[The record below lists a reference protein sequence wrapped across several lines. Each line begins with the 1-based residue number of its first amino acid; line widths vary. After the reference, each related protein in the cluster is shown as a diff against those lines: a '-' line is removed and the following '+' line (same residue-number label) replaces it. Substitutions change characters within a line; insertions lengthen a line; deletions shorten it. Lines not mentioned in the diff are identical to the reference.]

1 MTDTKKFTLSEI
13 DAERAVVTYL
23 NLVTKFE
30 DRNEIGFEKFSSY
43 WNNLFSI
50 KGYKNSIKLKRKA
63 FREVREILGNM
74 SIEEIQEYRDSMYIF
89 EGSQVPED
97 ILELAKT
104 RTKDLKVCLAPNRN
118 KNLSGFDVLVRY
130 NYRDTLR
137 LNHVPFG
144 LSENAVRKLIGSMPI
159 KSVLVTNEKELM
171 KILQD
176 KNASVEEKRRAV
188 QKYKAPFA
196 TQRFRVFMNKFTIYE
211 CKDKQ
216 LTNDC
221 VALCNKVH
229 IMNLSNMKSIK
240 YEFCEGSGKRKAT
253 MNRVKRNIKKSKKS
267 KK

>member
-97 ILELAKT
+97 I
-104 RTKDLKVCLAPNRN
+104 N
-118 KNLSGFDVLVRY
+118 KNKGF
-130 NYRDTLR
+130 
-137 LNHVPFG
+137 
-144 LSENAVRKLIGSMPI
+144 KSM
-159 KSVLVTNEKELM
+159 SCTE
-171 KILQD
+171 
-176 KNASVEEKRRAV
+176 
-188 QKYKAPFA
+188 
-196 TQRFRVFMNKFTIYE
+196 
-211 CKDKQ
+211 
-216 LTNDC
+216 
-221 VALCNKVH
+221 
-229 IMNLSNMKSIK
+229 
-240 YEFCEGSGKRKAT
+240 
-253 MNRVKRNIKKSKKS
+253 
-267 KK
+267 